1 MLNLYYQV
9 PKRGKRKDYFTSA
22 LPWPQ
27 KGPSQALP
35 SPSGTAPITGTAK
48 VVLNSTKNVS
58 PFVKKASDHTITA
71 VLSNTIGGD
80 NTGALYQFGSP
91 QRVVLD
97 PNNTFDVPG
106 TGLVANLTGIS
117 MGTINQLRE
126 AFQMQKFLERD
137 ARGGTRYNE
146 LVYSHFGVTL
156 PDAQHRPEYL
166 GGGTIDL
173 NINPVT
179 QTAPSV
185 DDQTPQGN
193 LAAFG
198 TASTN
203 QQDIGFNYSAKEH
216 CVLLG
221 FMSARIDLFVSSAF
235 GEVEPK

>member
-1 MLNLYYQV
+1 M
-9 PKRGKRKDYFTSA
+9 GKPTYKNELVAD
-22 LPWPQ
+22 L
-27 KGPSQALP
+27 SQA
-35 SPSGTAPITGTAK
+35 TAA
-48 VVLNSTKNVS
+48 
-58 PFVKKASDHTITA
+58 
-71 VLSNTIGGD
+71 
-80 NTGALYQFGSP
+80 
-91 QRVVLD
+91 
-97 PNNTFDVPG
+97 
-106 TGLVANLTGIS
+106 
-117 MGTINQLRE
+117 TINQLRE
-126 AFQMQKFLERD
+126 AFQIQKLYERD

-179 QTAPSV
+179 QTAPSL

-221 FMSARIDLFVSSAF
+221 FMSARADLTYQNGLNKMWTRNTKYDFYFPEFAHLGEQPIKLQELVYSATNATNDIIFGYQERFAEYKYRQSYVSGAS
-235 GEVEPK
+235 VS

>member
-1 MLNLYYQV
+1 MLEVFERL
-9 PKRGKRKDYFTSA
+9 
-22 LPWPQ
+22 
-27 KGPSQALP
+27 
-35 SPSGTAPITGTAK
+35 
-48 VVLNSTKNVS
+48 VVL
-58 PFVKKASDHTITA
+58 
-71 VLSNTIGGD
+71 L
-80 NTGALYQFGSP
+80 
-91 QRVVLD
+91 
-97 PNNTFDVPG
+97 
-106 TGLVANLTGIS
+106 
-117 MGTINQLRE
+117 
-126 AFQMQKFLERD
+126 LERD

-185 DDQTPQGN
+185 NNQTPQGN

-216 CVLLG
+216 
-221 FMSARIDLFVSSAF
+221 RIS
-235 GEVEPK
+235 